1 MSSRDLSSFD
11 LLDRMVKE
19 TLQARFAGAEP
30 SPRVWRRIRRE
41 AMRHGIRHRPRGV
54 GEWAQ
59 ALLIARP
66 AAPLIGRDEF
76 PLGRFGLG
84 MFLFPDAATLMTLR
98 FGW

>member
-11 LLDRMVKE
+11 PLDRMVKE
-19 TLQARFAGAEP
+19 ALQARFAGAEP

-41 AMRHGIRHRPRGV
+41 AVRQGGRHRSRGI
-54 GEWAQ
+54 GDWAWF
-59 ALLIARP
+59 LLMARP
-66 AAPLIGRDEF
+66 TAPLVGRDEF